1 MSFLINVKPGHPT
14 GVRRRSGQTFTAVPV
29 EVACITDEM
38 RADPWLQIVESPE
51 RQSETGT
58 ETEALA
64 PGADTDPSAGAFG
77 QHADLSAICLPSDLP
92 ADDLAPRRGRKK

>member
-1 MSFLINVKPGHPT
+1 MSFLINVKQGHPT

-64 PGADTDPSAGAFG
+64 PGADI
-77 QHADLSAICLPSDLP
+77 DLSAICLPSDLP